1 MQLKISCGYDGISSR
16 LLKLVKPVVIKS
28 LTLIINQIL
37 GIFPDKLKIAKVIS
51 IFKKGDHTQV
61 SNYRLISLLPVTS
74 KVVETIIYTQLD
86 SLFKTPKISC
96 LKTNVDLEWNI
107 ALNWLPLN

>member
-51 IFKKGDHTQV
+51 IF
-61 SNYRLISLLPVTS
+61 
-74 KVVETIIYTQLD
+74 
-86 SLFKTPKISC
+86 
-96 LKTNVDLEWNI
+96 
-107 ALNWLPLN
+107 